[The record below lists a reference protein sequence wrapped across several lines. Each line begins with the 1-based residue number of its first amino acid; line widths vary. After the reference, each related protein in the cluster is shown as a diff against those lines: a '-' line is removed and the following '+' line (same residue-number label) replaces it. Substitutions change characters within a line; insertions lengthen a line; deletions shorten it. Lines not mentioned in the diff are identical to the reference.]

1 MKSDQPSEAR
11 ERVLNVAE
19 RLFSERGYA
28 PVTLKDIADALGM
41 KQASL
46 YYHVPGGKEAL
57 YVEVS
62 ERSFRRHRAGLEDA
76 ITSGGSE
83 PREQLRGAARWILSQ
98 SIPDLGRMTNSD
110 MPEIHEEHGRR
121 LMQIAYESLLLPV
134 AGIFQ
139 RAYESGEFRSREYVL
154 LAGAFISVIASVQN
168 LPDRFT
174 RQPKTQM
181 ADTLIDLFLNGV
193 VNR

>member
-28 PVTLKDIADALGM
+28 PVTLKDIANELGM

-46 YYHVPGGKEAL
+46 YYHVPGGKEDL
-57 YVEVS
+57 FVEVS
-62 ERSFRRHRAGLEDA
+62 ERNFRRHRAGLEEA
-76 ITSGGSE
+76 IANAGSE

-110 MPEIHEEHGRR
+110 MPEIHEEHAHR
-121 LMQIAYESLLLPV
+121 LMQIAFESLLMPV

-139 RAYESGEFRSREYVL
+139 RAYMSGAFRSSEFVL
-154 LAGAFISVIASVQN
+154 MAGAFISVIASVQN
-168 LPDRFT
+168 LPERFLRQT
-174 RQPKTQM
+174 RAQM
-181 ADTLIDLFLNGV
+181 ADTLIDMFLNGV
-193 VNR
+193 VTK

>member
-1 MKSDQPSEAR
+1 MSDQPSEAR

-19 RLFSERGYA
+19 HLFSERGYA

-57 YVEVS
+57 FVEVS
-62 ERSFRRHRAGLEDA
+62 ERSFRRHRAGLEEA
-76 ITSGGSE
+76 IASAGDV

-98 SIPDLGRMTNSD
+98 SIPDLGRMVNSD
-110 MPEIHEEHGRR
+110 MPEIYEQHAHR
-121 LMQIAYESLLLPV
+121 LMQIAFESLLLPV

-139 RAYESGEFRSREYVL
+139 RAYETGAFRSSEFIL

-174 RQPKTQM
+174 RQPKTEM
-181 ADTLIDLFLNGV
+181 AETLIDVFLNGV
-193 VNR
+193 VTK